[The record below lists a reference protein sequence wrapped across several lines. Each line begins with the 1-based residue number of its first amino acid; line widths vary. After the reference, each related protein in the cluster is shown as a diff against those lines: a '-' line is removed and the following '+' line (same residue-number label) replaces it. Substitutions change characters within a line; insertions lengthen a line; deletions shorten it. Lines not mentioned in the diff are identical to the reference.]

1 MLTSTVDRGHSRGI
15 VVLVA
20 LCAALGTIFLI
31 ILIGIILNRI
41 QRHRAG
47 YKSVPSVPY
56 ADKNSNILRVPPE
69 SLFGNLGQKQPG
81 APTV

>member
-1 MLTSTVDRGHSRGI
+1 MYSDRGHSRGI
-15 VVLVA
+15 AVLVA

-41 QRHRAG
+41 QRRRAG
-47 YKSVPSVPY
+47 YKSVPSVAY
-56 ADKNSNILRVPPE
+56 ADKHSNIHRVPPE
-69 SLFGNLGQKQPG
+69 SLFGNLGAKSPT